1 MGHMDVAQG
10 QRWLCS
16 SYNPRSTLIVPYSF
30 KDVRIGQAM
39 AQNSDRSTLLFF
51 RCSSASVIVPLFA
64 VSSVY
69 A

>member
-1 MGHMDVAQG
+1 MDVAQG

-30 KDVRIGQAM
+30 KDVGIGQAM

-51 RCSSASVIVPLFA
+51 RLQLRL
-64 VSSVY
+64 
-69 A
+69 